1 MSGFVPK
8 KVSNARMR
16 TKTNQTGLKM
26 SGTATM
32 LGRRGYI
39 QRYVNRRVQ
48 PNVGVCGYPHGYRCI
63 NGVEPIFDSTGAL
76 LNPEAVRQ
84 NCKLVVNG
92 INGINCVDAA
102 PKNQGLAGGVGRIN
116 APRFGCNISC
126 STGLPNPYSR
136 KSKIPVE
143 NVFYYPS
150 VDNTFTIP
158 WFTGT
163 SAGGISP
170 GVSQRIYTLLFY
182 INNNLIA
189 PSQEA
194 KSIISITTTLNNDQK
209 KYWNLDQN
217 INRVSKHPGQLTLLQ
232 QNSSTF
238 PSATAGLEGS
248 FKISVTYKPYD
259 ELAKDPP
266 KTKTFVINYKIKE
279 QPIPQPTPGGGDGIY
294 DIMYTNATDSEVSLQ
309 DFWTNAFI
317 NPDTG
322 GSFAHTSADRWKN
335 KKLAIAPQIYS
346 TQTPGGG
353 NPAANMKTDAT
364 SLVPSAFSEIE
375 LWFRP
380 EADDIPSTT
389 FSVCDSNFLS
399 NVSSALVTS
408 NYISN
413 INATPAAG
421 GLTGMIFTQE
431 TQNKCTGSGKTEG
444 TGQSPMSGLVGGYS
458 WQSNIIF
465 QGKTTKSPD
474 WYNNFVAAAPQVYET
489 DLTNLVTGIG
499 SAKPDICNV
508 SNAQNF
514 YVSYKQAIGQQQ
526 NYGWKIDSTGT
537 TILNTFGG
545 EESKKFEEYIQR
557 TVVHILE
564 HWQTQPWALNAAP
577 NTLVPVFAFGSVG
590 SNADVSFDAEG
601 AAYFLYCFETLTD
614 PTNDGIFKQFNNK
627 IKYIMIYNAGKND
640 DNKNN
645 YGSYLSKSPCNTFNT
660 QNPRAKSFWNAWGNG
675 GSGGN
680 IALGQ

>member
-1 MSGFVPK
+1 MSGYVPR

-26 SGTATM
+26 SGTASM
-32 LGRRGYI
+32 LGRRNYI

-92 INGINCVDAA
+92 VNGINCVDAA

-158 WFTGT
+158 WWTGT

-232 QNSSTF
+232 QNSPTF

-279 QPIPQPTPGGGDGIY
+279 QPIPQPTPGGGVGIY
-294 DIMYTNATDSEVSLQ
+294 DIMYTNATASEVSLQ
-309 DFWTNAFI
+309 DFWTNAFK
-317 NPDTG
+317 NPDG
-322 GSFAHTSADRWKN
+322 GSLALPSANRWKN
-335 KKLAIAPQIYS
+335 KKLAIAPQIFKINNTS
-346 TQTPGGG
+346 PPGGG
-353 NPAANMKTDAT
+353 NPAANMKTDAI

-380 EADDIPSTT
+380 EADDIPSIT
-389 FSVCDSNFLS
+389 FSVCDSNFLN
-399 NVSSALVTS
+399 NVSSALTP
-408 NYISN
+408 NYIST
-413 INATPAAG
+413 INAAPG
-421 GLTGMIFTQE
+421 PDGLTGMIFTQE
-431 TQNKCTGSGKTEG
+431 TQHKCTGSGKTEG

-465 QGKTTKSPD
+465 QGKTTKSPG

-489 DLTNLVTGIG
+489 DLTNLVTGIDAVA
-499 SAKPDICNV
+499 AKTDICNV
-508 SNAQNF
+508 SNSKNF
-514 YVSYKQAIGQQQ
+514 YVSYKQAIGQKQK

-537 TILNTFGG
+537 TILNTFA
-545 EESKKFEEYIQR
+545 SKTKKFEEYIQN
-557 TVVHILE
+557 TVHHILD
-564 HWQTQPWALNAAP
+564 HWNTWVTNAAS

-590 SNADVSFDAEG
+590 TNADVSFDAEG
-601 AAYFLYCFETLTD
+601 AAYFLYYFETLTN
-614 PTNDGIFKQFNNK
+614 PTNGIFKEINNK
-627 IKYIMIYNAGKND
+627 IKYIMIYNAGNND
-640 DNKNN
+640 DNKDNF
-645 YGSYLSKSPCNTFNT
+645 GSYLSKSPCNKLYPT
-660 QNPRAKSFWNAWGNG
+660 FWNAWGNS

-680 IALGQ
+680 IAVVGN